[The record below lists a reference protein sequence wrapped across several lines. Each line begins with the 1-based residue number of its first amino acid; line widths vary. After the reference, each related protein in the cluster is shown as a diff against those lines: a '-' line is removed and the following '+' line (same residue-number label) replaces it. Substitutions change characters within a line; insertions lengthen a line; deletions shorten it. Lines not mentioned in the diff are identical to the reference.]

1 MVISLILLFSFCLSL
16 SFFEE
21 RFDKTEKISF
31 YIFLG
36 ICMILIAG
44 LREVG
49 STPDT
54 MAYEDMYYGK
64 YQEVIEL
71 ITEPTFLW
79 ISEFLKS
86 FSLGINALFFAYA
99 ILSIPLH
106 LAAFWK
112 LSKLPFLTLTIYLS
126 YYYMMHDMVQIRCA
140 VASGLFIWT
149 IYFYV
154 EKKKSYALGCILIG
168 ILFHYSAT
176 TGLVLFLLNEK
187 FDKWQTIALYA
198 IIPLGLIAYFTNMDI
213 SYLVPEELGGAKLMA
228 YRELKEKGLENDQAG
243 WALEVNILIWMNIVL
258 YLASIYYH
266 EYLTKQCKYVPIA
279 IKVQA
284 IGFCCLF
291 FLKGVSKILGNR
303 LNDFFSV
310 ASIILWTASVF
321 TFYPRIFG
329 KIISNVISTVRF
341 ITSMLAYALSLL
353 FL

>member
-1 MVISLILLFSFCLSL
+1 MVIALVLLFVTCLSL

-21 RFDKTEKISF
+21 KFKERDKKII

-36 ICMILIAG
+36 VLMILIAG

-54 MAYEDMYYGK
+54 EAYEDMYYGK
-64 YQEVIEL
+64 YFITEIL
-71 ITEPTFLW
+71 TEPTFLW
-79 ISEFLKS
+79 ISALLKS
-86 FSLGINALFFAYA
+86 LSLSVGALFMTYA
-99 ILSIPLH
+99 IISIPLH
-106 LAAFWK
+106 LSVLWRMSSIP
-112 LSKLPFLTLTIYLS
+112 LLTLTIYIS
-126 YYYMMHDMVQIRCA
+126 YYYMMHDMVQIRA
-140 VASGLFIWT
+140 AIASGLFLWA

-154 EKKKSYALGCILIG
+154 EKHKMYALGCILVG
-168 ILFHYSAT
+168 ILFHYSAA
-176 TGLVLFLLNEK
+176 TGLILFLLREEIPH
-187 FDKWQTIALYA
+187 WQKHVLYA
-198 IIPLGLIAYFTNMDI
+198 IVPIGFVAYFTDLDI

-258 YLASIYYH
+258 YYASIYYQDF
-266 EYLTKQCKYVPIA
+266 LTKHCKYVPIA

-284 IGFCCLF
+284 VGFCCLF

-303 LNDFFSV
+303 LNDYFSV

-321 TFYPRIFG
+321 AFYPTLLG
-329 KIISNVISTVRF
+329 KVINNVISSIRF
-341 ITSMLAYALSLL
+341 VTSMLAYALSLL